1 MRRGK
6 RGYSSKLMSK
16 QILRES
22 LAVRRLLEV
31 NPSDLKDDVIAI
43 NRVTKVVK
51 GGKNLSFS
59 ALVVVGDHRGHAGF
73 GMGKAREVPMAIKKG
88 IEQAKKNLIQLNL
101 TGSTIPHQ
109 VLGRYGSAQ
118 VLLKPAP
125 EGTGVIAGGPVRKVM
140 QVAGIHNVL
149 TKSLGTSNPH
159 NVVKATFSALLGLKD
174 AAQVAET
181 RTKTVEEITGREK
194 KAEKAAGEKWQQRK
208 RPPLRERLRAPSR
221 SSGWSALSDVPTT
234 CGKRFAA
241 L

>member
-6 RGYSSKLMSK
+6 RGYSSKPMSK

-31 NPSDLKDDVIAI
+31 NPAELKDDVVAI

-59 ALVVVGDHRGHAGF
+59 ALVVVGDNHGHAGF

-101 TGSTIPHQ
+101 KGSTIPHQ
-109 VLGRYGSAQ
+109 VIGRYGSAQ
-118 VLLKPAP
+118 VLLKPAA

-159 NVVKATFSALLGLKD
+159 NVIKATFAALLSLKD
-174 AAQVAET
+174 AAHVAET
-181 RTKTVEEITGREK
+181 RTKTVEEVTGK
-194 KAEKAAGEKWQQRK
+194 SKEKAAGEN
-208 RPPLRERLRAPSR
+208 
-221 SSGWSALSDVPTT
+221 
-234 CGKRFAA
+234 
-241 L
+241 